1 MACTKLAAAAVAT
14 LAVAAT
20 SVSTASAAHVGNY
33 IGYLSGHQVV
43 PPVNAAGTGT
53 VKATF
58 DAGTK
63 TLAVSFHFRGLA
75 RGVEELGLYAAWAG
89 RNGAEQFSLASVTEF
104 GHGNSDGKGHTTVT
118 LSERQV
124 ALLEA
129 REFYLTVGSELRGQ
143 LVPSVEGAKTMSAS
157 LSSAF
162 TNPPTTSTA
171 FGGIVV
177 ELPPTGEM
185 VVTGSWQGLSSPL
198 ALNLANG
205 NHFHV
210 GLTGTNGQ
218 RIFELQPTLSDN
230 NTTAFYTADKNTYT
244 PTAEFLDMMKA
255 RGVYMDVHSELLPT
269 GELRGQVLSAASSSA
284 YTTLLSPASVN
295 PPAVGSDATGGLSV
309 EYFFPNTIAVTGSF
323 AELSSPVAEDLAMG
337 THLHVGPA
345 DGAGPRIQELV
356 ATQSNGN
363 TAGDFVLDDN
373 VFVINATN
381 QKNLLSWLVY
391 CDIHTD
397 QFRGGELRGQL
408 SPAV

>member
-1 MACTKLAAAAVAT
+1 MSFTKLAAAAVAT

-20 SVSTASAAHVGNY
+20 SVSKASAAHAGNY
-33 IGYLSGHQVV
+33 IGYLSGHQMV

-53 VKATF
+53 VKASL
-58 DAGTK
+58 DSETK

-75 RGVEELGLYAAWAG
+75 KGVKGLGLYAVWAG
-89 RNGAEQFSLASVTEF
+89 RNGEEQFSLASVTEF
-104 GHGNSDGKGHTTVT
+104 GHGHTDGKGHTVLT

-129 REFYLTVGSELRGQ
+129 REFYLMVGSELRGQ
-143 LVPSVEGAKTMSAS
+143 LVPSVKGAKTMSAS

-177 ELPPTGEM
+177 ELMPTGDM

-218 RIFELQPTLSDN
+218 RIFELQPTMSDN
-230 NTTAFYTADKNTYT
+230 NTTAFYTADKNTYK
-244 PTAEFLDMMKA
+244 PTSEFLDMMAA

-284 YTTLLSPASVN
+284 YTTLLLPASVN

-309 EYFFPNTIAVTGSF
+309 EYFFPSTIAVTGSF
-323 AELSSPVAEDLAMG
+323 AQLSSPVAEDLAMG

-356 ATQSNGN
+356 ATKRDGN

-373 VFVINATN
+373 VFLINSTN